1 MSGRFPSTVGMQA
14 EIERLNKIIKAL
26 MDRAERSASIHA
38 SDFNLF
44 HMTVTLEDQVRQR
57 TRELQAALLE
67 NEKITRALRESEQHI
82 LQLAFYDAL
91 TSLPNRRL
99 LNERMG
105 QAIGLGKRSGR
116 YGALM
121 FLDLDNF
128 KSLNDCQ
135 GHEVG
140 DLLLIEVARRIVACV
155 RETDT
160 VARFG
165 GDEFVILL
173 GELDE
178 DRERSVAQ
186 AGQVA
191 EKIRN
196 ALDVPYLL
204 QRKLAG
210 DSVSAVEHCCTS
222 SIGVALFQGQSA
234 VPEELLKQ
242 ADAAMYR
249 SKGEGRNR
257 VSFFDAIPNA

>member
-1 MSGRFPSTVGMQA
+1 MSGRYPSAGLQA

-26 MDRAERSASIHA
+26 MDRAERSASIHG

-44 HMTVTLEDQVRQR
+44 HMAVTLEDQVRQR
-57 TRELQAALLE
+57 TRELEAALLE
-67 NEKITRALRESEQHI
+67 NEKITRALRESERHI

-91 TSLPNRRL
+91 TGLPNRRL
-99 LNERMG
+99 MSDRMG
-105 QAIGLGKRSGR
+105 QAIGIGKRSGR

-128 KSLNDCQ
+128 KSLNDSH

-140 DLLLIEVARRIVACV
+140 DLLLVEVARRITTCV
-155 RETDT
+155 REIDT

-173 GELDE
+173 GELDA

-191 EKIRN
+191 AKIRN
-196 ALDVPYLL
+196 VLAEPYVL
-204 QRKLAG
+204 QRKLAEG
-210 DSVSAVEHCCTS
+210 NVSAVEHHCTS
-222 SIGVALFQGQSA
+222 SIGVALFHGQSA
-234 VPEELLKQ
+234 VPEEVLKQ
-242 ADAAMYR
+242 ADVAMYR
-249 SKGEGRNR
+249 SKEAGRNR
-257 VSFFDAIPNA
+257 VSFFG